1 VRNNRFILITIFI
14 FFFFVL
20 IGYFEPMKDLTT
32 TSNKLEIKESN
43 KIATNNIKTFAKL
56 YGYIRYFHPSDEAS
70 EIDWNNFAVYGIQQV
85 TNAKDSNELKSTL
98 EKLFSPIAPTI
109 QIYTIDENPKAVEG
123 EVGSQLTAW
132 QHLGLGVNNNPNSIY
147 QSKRI
152 VSDSNVEITLFDKTY
167 SPKTIINKSLNS
179 ELKAQI
185 PIVLYK
191 NDKGTLGG
199 TEESQNE
206 YEELKYNLKYV
217 GRDPVTKYL
226 ANTVITW
233 NVFQHFYP
241 DFEVLDISWEK
252 ELETTLT
259 NILNSKEE
267 QGYEKSFQF
276 MLDKIADGHIEAL
289 AKPIKNNYLPL
300 SLDWIENELIVT
312 ASDNN
317 LIFTGDRILKINGT
331 DSKEF
336 VAQIESE
343 MSGSEPWKK
352 HQAIKE
358 VLSAESPET
367 ELSLEINRDGNV
379 LDKVKL
385 KYDWYNLDD
394 FNRSDKEALYELE
407 NGIYY
412 INQSLINDY
421 QFRINLDKLSAA
433 KGIIIDLR
441 GYQEEFKVGIDII
454 SHIIDTSVKSPI
466 IQVPK
471 IIYPDQE
478 EMEFETIQWSI
489 EPQSPRLTAKI
500 VYLTYGGAIGESELF
515 LEIVKKY
522 NLAELVG
529 EQTAGEN
536 LGANTIQLFDTSDK
550 IYWTGSK
557 LLKHDGTQHHLIGVK
572 PTYTVE
578 RTLEAVKLGKDE
590 YIEKALEVINSK

>member
-1 VRNNRFILITIFI
+1 MISI

-20 IGYFEPMKDLTT
+20 VGYFEPLKDLTT
-32 TSNKLEIKESN
+32 TNNKLEIKESN
-43 KIATNNIKTFAKL
+43 KTVLNNIKTFSKL

-70 EIDWNNFAVYGIQQV
+70 EIDWNEFAVYGVQQV

-98 EKLFSPIAPTI
+98 EELFTPIAPTI
-109 QIYTIDENPKAVEG
+109 QIYTKDEKPKQVKG
-123 EVGSQLTAW
+123 EVGSKLMAW
-132 QHLGLGVNNNPNSIY
+132 QHFGLGMSNNSNSAY
-147 QSKRI
+147 ESKRVI
-152 VSDSNVEITLFDKTY
+152 SESNSEIKLFDKILNAET
-167 SPKTIINKSLNS
+167 SINKRLNS

-199 TEESQNE
+199 TEETQSD

-226 ANTVITW
+226 ANTIITW

-241 DFEVLDISWEK
+241 DFEVLNISWEK
-252 ELETTLT
+252 ELEKTLT
-259 NILNSKEE
+259 NILKSKGD
-267 QGYEKSFQF
+267 QGYEKSFQS
-276 MLDKIADGHIEAL
+276 MLDKIADGHIESL
-289 AKPIKNNYLPL
+289 AKPIKNNFLPL

-312 ASDNN
+312 ASDSN
-317 LIFTGDRILKINGT
+317 LVYTGDRILKINGI

-336 VAQIESE
+336 VTQIESE
-343 MSGSEPWKK
+343 MSGSDPWKK

-358 VLSAESPET
+358 VLSSESSET
-367 ELSLEINRDGNV
+367 EVSFEINRDGNV
-379 LDKVKL
+379 LDNVKI
-385 KYDWYNLDD
+385 KYDWYMLDE
-394 FNRSDKEALYELE
+394 FNRSDKEPLYELE

-421 QFRINLDKLSAA
+421 QFKINLDKLSAA

-441 GYQEEFKVGIDII
+441 GYQEEFKVGKDII
-454 SHIIDTSVKSPI
+454 SHLIDSSVKSPI

-478 EMEFETIQWSI
+478 EMQFEKIQWSI

-500 VYLTYGGAIGESELF
+500 VYLTYGGAIGEAELF

-522 NLAELVG
+522 KLAELIG
-529 EQTAGEN
+529 QPTAGEN
-536 LGANTIQLFDTSDK
+536 LGANTIRLYDTSDK

-557 LLKHDGTQHHLIGVK
+557 VLKHDGTQHHLIGVK
-572 PTYTVE
+572 PTYSVE

-590 YIEKALEVINSK
+590 YIEKALQVINSK

>member
-1 VRNNRFILITIFI
+1 MISI

-20 IGYFEPMKDLTT
+20 VGYFEPLKDLTT
-32 TSNKLEIKESN
+32 TNNRLEIKESN
-43 KIATNNIKTFAKL
+43 KTALNNIKTFSKL
-56 YGYIRYFHPSDEAS
+56 YGYIRYFHPSDEAA
-70 EIDWNNFAVYGIQQV
+70 EIDWNEFAVYGVQQV

-98 EKLFSPIAPTI
+98 EELFTPIAPTI
-109 QIYTIDENPKAVEG
+109 QIYTTDEKPKQVKG
-123 EVGSQLTAW
+123 EVGSKLIAW
-132 QHLGLGVNNNPNSIY
+132 QHFGLGMSNNSNSGY
-147 QSKRI
+147 ESKRVI
-152 VSDSNVEITLFDKTY
+152 SESNSEIKLFDKILNADT
-167 SPKTIINKSLNS
+167 SINKRLNA

-199 TEESQNE
+199 TEETQSD
-206 YEELKYNLKYV
+206 YEELKYNLKYI
-217 GRDPVTKYL
+217 GRDLVTKYL
-226 ANTVITW
+226 ANTIITW

-241 DFEVLDISWEK
+241 DFEVLNISWEK
-252 ELETTLT
+252 ELEKTLT
-259 NILNSKEE
+259 NILKSKGE
-267 QGYEKSFQF
+267 QGYEKSFQS

-289 AKPIKNNYLPL
+289 AKPIKNNFLPL

-312 ASDNN
+312 ASDSN
-317 LIFTGDRILKINGT
+317 LVYTGDRILKINGI

-336 VAQIESE
+336 VTQIESE
-343 MSGSEPWKK
+343 MSGSDPWKK

-358 VLSAESPET
+358 VLSSESSET
-367 ELSLEINRDGNV
+367 EVSFEINRDGNV
-379 LDKVKL
+379 LDNVKI
-385 KYDWYNLDD
+385 KYDWYMLDE
-394 FNRSDKEALYELE
+394 FNRSDKEPLYELE

-421 QFRINLDKLSAA
+421 QFKINLDKLSAA

-441 GYQEEFKVGIDII
+441 GYQEEFKVGKDII
-454 SHIIDTSVKSPI
+454 SHLIDSSVKSPI

-478 EMEFETIQWSI
+478 EMEFEKIQWSI

-500 VYLTYGGAIGESELF
+500 VYLTYGGAIGEAELF

-522 NLAELVG
+522 KLAELIG
-529 EQTAGEN
+529 QPTAGEN
-536 LGANTIQLFDTSDK
+536 LGVNTIRLYDTIDK

-557 LLKHDGTQHHLIGVK
+557 VLKHDGTQHHLIGVK
-572 PTYTVE
+572 PTYSVV

-590 YIEKALEVINSK
+590 YIEKALQVINSK